1 MPPCC
6 AAIDDEGIC
15 RNAHSFVP
23 KQGLRALRI
32 RQELYQRGVPKDTA
46 AQQLRHME
54 PNWEKMHALLEKKL
68 RGDVS
73 DRKQREKAMAA
84 LQRRGFTF
92 SEIKIAMD
100 NYRAE
105 LQQQQEEE
113 EFYVD

>member
-1 MPPCC
+1 M
-6 AAIDDEGIC
+6 
-15 RNAHSFVP
+15 NAFTLCLGAVAP
-23 KQGLRALRI
+23 LFLMIAVGYGAKRI
-32 RQELYQRGVPKDTA
+32 RQELYQRGVPKDIA
-46 AQQLRHME
+46 AQQLRNME

-92 SEIKIAMD
+92 SEIKIGMD

-113 EFYVD
+113 FYVD